1 MSTPAPRPHRPAL
14 TRRRRRMY
22 LLIAAVVVLGLA
34 SVLVLRAFED
44 SLVFFYSPTDIATR
58 SDIDRSRMIRIGG
71 MVEKNSLR
79 RQGTKVRFSVTD
91 GPNHLTVTY
100 TGVLPDLF
108 REGQGVVA
116 QGRIGADGIFNA
128 REVLAKHDENYMPR
142 EVADA
147 LKESGYWQHEKGGA
161 APPAYGPKP

>member
-22 LLIAAVVVLGLA
+22 LLIAAAVVLGLA

-79 RQGTKVRFSVTD
+79 RQGTKVDFSVTD

-161 APPAYGPKP
+161 TPPAYGPKP